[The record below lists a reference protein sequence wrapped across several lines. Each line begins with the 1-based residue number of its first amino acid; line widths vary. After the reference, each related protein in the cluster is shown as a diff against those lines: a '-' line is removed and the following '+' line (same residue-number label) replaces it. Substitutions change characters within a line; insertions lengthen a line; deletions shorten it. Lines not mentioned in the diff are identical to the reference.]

1 MMTVK
6 NPTRFSGG
14 SMSKQEIKRLEELK
28 VDSDDLYTREIL
40 YSLRRAVCIL
50 ENSEKGKEQTILSL
64 EEIIF

>member
-1 MMTVK
+1 MK
-6 NPTRFSGG
+6 HNLE
-14 SMSKQEIKRLEELK
+14 QEIERLEELK

-64 EEIIF
+64 EKIIF

>member
-1 MMTVK
+1 MK
-6 NPTRFSGG
+6 HNLE
-14 SMSKQEIKRLEELK
+14 QEIKRLEELK

-64 EEIIF
+64 EKIIF

>member
-64 EEIIF
+64 EKIIF

>member
-1 MMTVK
+1 MK
-6 NPTRFSGG
+6 HNLE
-14 SMSKQEIKRLEELK
+14 KEIKRLEELK

-64 EEIIF
+64 EKIIF

>member
-1 MMTVK
+1 MTHILK
-6 NPTRFSGG
+6 N
-14 SMSKQEIKRLEELK
+14 MKHNLEQEIKRLEELK

-64 EEIIF
+64 EKIIF